1 MRTLAIAVA
10 SLTTVATLVACSTS
24 ATSRNQFSEETQDK
38 SATEPG
44 TDETGD
50 DGKNVFSTPD
60 GSVSACGAND
70 SRFDE
75 PGNKCDDDQ
84 DGKIDNTTVCDSSL
98 SWDGNASDFAKAI
111 GLCKAFGGKTK
122 GKWGLVSAEYANG
135 FKSTS
140 APGSGQ
146 HGILGKFGDVLKPQE
161 GKNIGVL
168 SSGWAQEYNGA
179 PGAPFT
185 SSKNWIAGGDVPDG
199 FPKSSG
205 SCSVSKNVNDVIAVK
220 LKIKA
225 PENAKGF
232 AFDFNFFSSEWPNF
246 ICSNYNDS
254 FIAVLTAPSFNS
266 GKADNISFDAKN
278 NPVSVNSGFFDRC
291 TPGTRT
297 SDGKTSVCA
306 GGPGE
311 LDGTGYEAGG
321 FTGTTQGGATGWL
334 TTQAPI
340 EPGEEFELDFMIW
353 DTGDSALDSSV
364 LIDNFH
370 WIAGETKLGTDR
382 VN

>member
-1 MRTLAIAVA
+1 MRTLALAVA
-10 SLTTVATLVACSTS
+10 SLTAVAALVACSSSS
-24 ATSRNQFSEETQDK
+24 APRAEYGTEKDK

-44 TDETGD
+44 TDDTSD
-50 DGKNVFSTPD
+50 DKNVFESPD
-60 GSVSACGAND
+60 GSVSACGGSD

-84 DGKIDNTTVCDSSL
+84 DGKADNVGSCDSSL
-98 SWDGNASDFAKAI
+98 AWDANATSFAKAI
-111 GLCKAFGGKTK
+111 GICKAFGGKTK
-122 GKWGLVSAEYANG
+122 GKWGLVSAEYTNG
-135 FKSTS
+135 FKSTA
-140 APGSGQ
+140 APGAGQ
-146 HGILGKFGDVLKPQE
+146 HGILGKFGSVLKPQE
-161 GKNIGVL
+161 GKNLGVL

-179 PGAPFT
+179 PGAAFT
-185 SSKNWIAGGDVPDG
+185 SSKNWTFGGDVPAG

-205 SCSVSKNVNDVIAVK
+205 SCSVSKNVNDVVAVK

-254 FIAVLTAPSFNS
+254 FIAVLTAPSFNN
-266 GKADNISFDAKN
+266 GVADNISFDAKN

-306 GGPGE
+306 GGPSE

-321 FTGTTQGGATGWL
+321 FSGSTQGGATGWL
-334 TTQAPI
+334 TTQSPI

-353 DTGDSALDSSV
+353 DTGDSSLDSSV